1 MTLSELFSDESKWV
15 KDMSCGVR
23 APDGSVRRCAPE
35 ASDANCWC
43 LIGGAS
49 HLVPDYE
56 DLSPAMRKIRAAC
69 KELFPDRSL
78 IWNAKK
84 DYAYV
89 SVSHFNDH
97 PDTTF
102 ADVQSVIQ
110 HVESNP

>member
-23 APDGSVRRCAPE
+23 SADGSVRRCAPE

-43 LIGGAS
+43 LVGGTS

-56 DLSPAMRKIRAAC
+56 DLSPAMKKLRAAC
-69 KELFPDRSL
+69 EALFPSRS
-78 IWNAKK
+78 IIRTANSDK
-84 DYAYV
+84 YYV
-89 SVSHFNDH
+89 SVSNFNDH

-102 ADVQSVIQ
+102 ADVQAVIQ
-110 HVESNP
+110 HTESNP